1 MQRPPLP
8 PTATQPALAA
18 KRLAHWREELLR
30 TVLAVAVPTGTVLVF
45 IGTLVAWFMRDWS
58 MGITNIAGLAA
69 LLAIRFWRGMPASMQ
84 GAGLL
89 AIVTGVGLSFLV
101 NQIGA
106 FGLPW
111 LCAAPVLAVLL
122 LGRTA
127 AWWTL
132 LFVCAVVFPTAYWQG
147 LPLAPLP
154 LLPHPELMWTLLTLN
169 YLVLGVIIAQSA
181 AVLLRHLDQALEKAN
196 TSEHVMA
203 QLALVDS
210 LTGLPNR
217 RALRDELLALSRQD
231 TWEGALLF
239 IDVDNFKDINDTY
252 GHLKGDELLVRVA
265 RRLTT
270 QLRQPAYLAR
280 VGGDEFVAVLH
291 HDPRQPQPIA
301 EQALAKA
308 EQLRKALSRP
318 VVLPDK
324 QRVSS
329 GISIGLSLLRSTHL
343 KPDDAMREA
352 DTALHHAKNKGR
364 NQVVM
369 FEERMHTTLHQR
381 MHVAQELTHALRNQ
395 GMSYAVQTQV
405 NAAQEPVGAELL
417 ARWVHPT
424 LGMVPPSEFIPLAE
438 QNSLIIPLG
447 NWMLEQACLLALNL
461 RERGYA
467 FPLSVNISAQQ
478 FRQPGFEQQ
487 LQDILATH
495 GVPPQALM
503 LEITESLTMTDKGET
518 IDSMARLVERGFRFS
533 MDDFGTGYSSLSYLK
548 RLPLHELKIDR
559 SFVDDLPHD
568 ANDVAIVR
576 MILSM
581 ADNLGLKVVAE
592 GVETQAQADFLVAHN
607 CHSMQGYLFSRPQPV
622 EAWLAT
628 LPDSPLRHRAPRADV
643 THV

>member
-132 LFVCAVVFPTAYWQG
+132 LFVCAIVFPTAYWQG

-239 IDVDNFKDINDTY
+239 IDVDNFK
-252 GHLKGDELLVRVA
+252 
-265 RRLTT
+265 
-270 QLRQPAYLAR
+270 
-280 VGGDEFVAVLH
+280 
-291 HDPRQPQPIA
+291 
-301 EQALAKA
+301 
-308 EQLRKALSRP
+308 
-318 VVLPDK
+318 
-324 QRVSS
+324 
-329 GISIGLSLLRSTHL
+329 
-343 KPDDAMREA
+343 
-352 DTALHHAKNKGR
+352 
-364 NQVVM
+364 
-369 FEERMHTTLHQR
+369 
-381 MHVAQELTHALRNQ
+381 
-395 GMSYAVQTQV
+395 
-405 NAAQEPVGAELL
+405 
-417 ARWVHPT
+417 
-424 LGMVPPSEFIPLAE
+424 
-438 QNSLIIPLG
+438 
-447 NWMLEQACLLALNL
+447 
-461 RERGYA
+461 
-467 FPLSVNISAQQ
+467 
-478 FRQPGFEQQ
+478 
-487 LQDILATH
+487 
-495 GVPPQALM
+495 
-503 LEITESLTMTDKGET
+503 
-518 IDSMARLVERGFRFS
+518 
-533 MDDFGTGYSSLSYLK
+533 
-548 RLPLHELKIDR
+548 
-559 SFVDDLPHD
+559 
-568 ANDVAIVR
+568 
-576 MILSM
+576 
-581 ADNLGLKVVAE
+581 
-592 GVETQAQADFLVAHN
+592 
-607 CHSMQGYLFSRPQPV
+607 
-622 EAWLAT
+622 
-628 LPDSPLRHRAPRADV
+628 
-643 THV
+643 